1 MTRTFAAA
9 FFALLKRSMRSLTI
23 SGLLALAAC
32 SFTHPVHG
40 VEDNGVQFLGTAT
53 GYLNGDGDIQMTTDD
68 GRNCTGTYHWTGS
81 SEAANAN
88 GTFQCDGGVT
98 GTFASEGTAASS
110 TGFGRTSDGH
120 KFKFYTGQVAEDG
133 TTTAHSAAATA
144 LAIIGDGMG
153 SLANSYKA
161 SADAYGNAA
170 AASTPVYNPPPASL
184 PTNIDF
190 GGTVPNTVPPSPA
203 QRLLD
208 CGQTGT
214 CAGAFDPNR

>member
-1 MTRTFAAA
+1 
-9 FFALLKRSMRSLTI
+9 MRSLTI

-120 KFKFYTGQVAEDG
+120 KFKFYTGQAARMAEPQRQDG
-133 TTTAHSAAATA
+133 TKEASSA
-144 LAIIGDGMG
+144 
-153 SLANSYKA
+153 SKA
-161 SADAYGNAA
+161 PD
-170 AASTPVYNPPPASL
+170 VIHLPPPRNA
-184 PTNIDF
+184 
-190 GGTVPNTVPPSPA
+190 
-203 QRLLD
+203 
-208 CGQTGT
+208 
-214 CAGAFDPNR
+214 